1 MKIEILVTV
10 FNKTMQ
16 TGCVL

>member
-1 MKIEILVTV
+1 MKTEILVTV